1 MLFSF
6 DLWFSTWIYV
16 FSTWIYVF
24 SVLIYDFL
32 PWFMFFN
39 LDLCFSVLIYDFQ
52 PWFMFFNL
60 DLCFSILIYDFQ
72 PWFMFCWGKGGLK
85 TIKNS
90 TSWFFW
96 FLSPPL
102 VASCRCGGGRAAQK
116 LLKTQIFLDFFGFC
130 RLLLLQV
137 AAVGGRGG
145 WVSQGRLAKA

>member
-1 MLFSF
+1 MLGFMLGFMLFSF

-52 PWFMFFNL
+52 PWFMF
-60 DLCFSILIYDFQ
+60 
-72 PWFMFCWGKGGLK
+72 CWGKGGLT
-85 TIKNS
+85 TIKNW
-90 TSWFFW
+90 TFSWFFW

-102 VASCRCGGGRAAQK
+102 VASCRCGGGRGLGVPRPAGKSLGGGQLWRWLAEK
-116 LLKTQIFLDFFGFC
+116 YFLFF
-130 RLLLLQV
+130 L
-137 AAVGGRGG
+137 RGKN
-145 WVSQGRLAKA
+145 L